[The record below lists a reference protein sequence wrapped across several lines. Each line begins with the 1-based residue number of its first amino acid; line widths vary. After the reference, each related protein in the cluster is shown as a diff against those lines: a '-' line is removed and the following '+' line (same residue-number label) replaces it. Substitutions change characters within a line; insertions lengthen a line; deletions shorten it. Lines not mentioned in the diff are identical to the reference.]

1 MRELEA
7 ILSPQG
13 ALQLNALRRLICS
26 NGKPTLAGESGS
38 KTDLPKL
45 ALDFRTQAHD
55 EISKRLLSKLPMFPL
70 RAIGHGEKAD
80 RDMGAAMVTALRL
93 TSSLCEDA
101 LTCKGIIPMMNQ
113 RPVGGEIKHGELSA
127 SSLEDS
133 VRKLVPAMD
142 YLVHSLLG
150 MPRTNE
156 RSFGDCLEATVA
168 RCCQSF
174 ELHLDDLFSIVDDRI
189 FRELGERLSEWRRL
203 SQAEAQTHHSSPFP
217 DIRCLVD
224 GPQVFALLQS
234 DAHHKQ
240 IQRNIA
246 GPCLLTNR
254 SPKGGPKELK
264 PPKTG
269 AKRAKKAPAGQTP
282 PKVARVQ
289 QTGGGNPQPA
299 PVVRTGG
306 SMGSRRLSVYGN
318 NATGPQIDELWKS
331 FDAAIALCGPWANN
345 VPNRP
350 QRPCFHFFCLG
361 VGGDGCNGPKGVGT
375 VCPKRHVISKCE
387 LTKLKAQQIRSTGLK
402 VLSPASASFAESV
415 AV

>member
-1 MRELEA
+1 MEA
-7 ILSPQG
+7 IRTPQG
-13 ALQLNALRRLICS
+13 MLQLNALRRLICS
-26 NGKPTLAGESGS
+26 SGKPTLAGESGS

-55 EISKRLLSKLPMFPL
+55 EISKRLLSKLPLYPL

-101 LTCKGIIPMMNQ
+101 LTCKGIIPMMSQ
-113 RPVGGEIKHGELSA
+113 RPVGGEVTHGELSA
-127 SSLEDS
+127 PSLEDS
-133 VRKLVPAMD
+133 VRKLAPAMD

-156 RSFGDCLEATVA
+156 RSFGDCLEATVV

-174 ELHLDDLFSIVDDRI
+174 ELHLDDLFAIVDDRI
-189 FRELGERLSEWRRL
+189 FREFGERLSEWRRL

-246 GPCLLTNR
+246 GPCLLANR
-254 SPKGGPKELK
+254 SPKGDLRSASRPR
-264 PPKTG
+264 
-269 AKRAKKAPAGQTP
+269 RAPSEPRRLRPARRRRRCPGCSIP
-282 PKVARVQ
+282 AAAS
-289 QTGGGNPQPA
+289 PQPA
-299 PVVRTGG
+299 PAVRTGG
-306 SMGSRRLSVYGN
+306 SLRQPPVVHLR
-318 NATGPQIDELWKS
+318 Q
-331 FDAAIALCGPWANN
+331 
-345 VPNRP
+345 
-350 QRPCFHFFCLG
+350 H
-361 VGGDGCNGPKGVGT
+361 
-375 VCPKRHVISKCE
+375 RH
-387 LTKLKAQQIRSTGLK
+387 R
-402 VLSPASASFAESV
+402 ASDR
-415 AV
+415 